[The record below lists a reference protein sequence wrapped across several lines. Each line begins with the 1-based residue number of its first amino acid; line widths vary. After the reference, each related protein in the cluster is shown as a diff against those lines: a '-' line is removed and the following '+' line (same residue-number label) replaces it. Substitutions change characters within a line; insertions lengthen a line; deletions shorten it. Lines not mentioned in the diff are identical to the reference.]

1 VTEGALLLCTDL
13 DRTLIP
19 NGVQPESSGSME
31 LFRDLVGRSNVTLA
45 YVTGRHREL
54 VEDAIEGYQLP
65 QPDYVVADV
74 GTTIYKVSSDDW
86 VVWDQWVREIS
97 PAWAGMSVDDIH
109 ALLQDISELKLQ
121 EQQKQNSFKLSYYV
135 PLAIELEALK
145 QEISARLLAR
155 GVKAALVWSIDSAA
169 AVGLL
174 DILPVKATKL
184 HAIEFLMHEL
194 GFSLQNTIF
203 AGDSGN
209 DLSVLASPVKSILV
223 ANAAEI
229 VREEAIK
236 EAEASGH
243 ADAIYL
249 AKGEFNGMNGNY
261 SAGIVEGVVHY
272 LPHIESMLGRQ

>member
-1 VTEGALLLCTDL
+1 
-13 DRTLIP
+13 LIP

-97 PAWAGMSVDDIH
+97 PAWVGMSVDDIH

-135 PLAIELEALK
+135 PLALELEALK

-209 DLSVLASPVKSILV
+209 DISVLASPVKSILV
-223 ANAAEI
+223 ANATEI
-229 VREEAIK
+229 VRQEAIK